1 MDLEKDGWVGVGGVC
16 VIFLLIVL
24 IFMMNLERNLLIE
37 RERKWEEVLGGR
49 FEWKVEVVK

>member
-37 RERKWEEVLGGR
+37 RESKWEEVLGGR